1 MSDNNMNQMP
11 DGMNPNGADG
21 PQPSQNQQGDAGQ
34 QYSADQQYA
43 GQYGQQQYDANQQ
56 YAADQQYA
64 GQYGQQQYGAN
75 QQYAGQYG
83 QQQYGANQQYAGQ
96 YGQQQYGANQQ
107 YAGQYGQQQYGANQQ
122 YAGQYGQQQYGANQQ
137 YAGQYGQ
144 QQYGANQ
151 QYAGQYGQQQYGANQ
166 QYAGQYGQQ
175 QYDANQQFA
184 GQQFADQYGQQ
195 MNAQQSVYD
204 QTVNM
209 YGDQAHKPESPK
221 KRKGIKIAIIAVVA
235 ALVIIAAFVVVFFVF
250 IKKSPKDA
258 VKDAM
263 ENTAKELENNNI
275 AGIVGADDIDVDK
288 LDVQSDFTID
298 KVAGDGQLDGS
309 TFTFDASTA
318 KSDGQ
323 NSFKLGS
330 SMTLAGE
337 TVSADVVMIGQTL
350 YMSCPDLFTKTFSF
364 DMNSVMA
371 ELDSK
376 DAGAGGSVDSEALQ
390 KIIDEDLKPAA
401 DKLAESITYEKVGK
415 DEFTNANGKT
425 IKADH
430 YTVTIT
436 TDAIDEFSQA
446 LVDCLNKYMDS
457 NLSDDMMDQMGVTKD
472 QLKQSIGTIPSL
484 VSAVMTKDAVANVYV
499 ENDKVIRVDW
509 DYDLAAAGV
518 KISFTA
524 DYMGDGNVTSDAVT
538 KIALTYGSDVN
549 IELKSESKTDT
560 SGDKIS
566 TDKKYTLSAMSGGE
580 SQEFTGNV
588 TSDYDKNSGKMS
600 GSISV
605 DVQGETA
612 QAAFEGVLADVK
624 KGESFSINDAK
635 LTVTVSGEDVLQ
647 CSGNLKVAEKDN
659 KIEAPAAGDVVDY
672 SVLNS
677 DDVDQYINM
686 DKMEKIVSAWSEI
699 FDSVSVDG
707 RLDGKFGTDSK
718 DTEEEEPETTEAA
731 TTEEA
736 TTEKSNDSTEEK
748 DLSKVTL
755 SLGDKSV
762 KINDP
767 KGYERSY
774 ASEYTISYN
783 DEKGDVYA
791 SYSTYTHYSASDLV
805 KNMKDTYT
813 EYYND
818 ENSKVNEMT
827 DGTVKAKDGT
837 EVTYLVIQLT
847 SYDMDRTEVLLV
859 YPTGE
864 DVVTCSISYWDKV
877 DKVDAQKLCETF
889 MDAIEIK

>member
-34 QYSADQQYA
+34 QYS
-43 GQYGQQQYDANQQ
+43 
-56 YAADQQYA
+56 ADQQYA

-107 YAGQYGQQQYGANQQ
+107 YAGQYGQQQYGT
-122 YAGQYGQQQYGANQQ
+122 
-137 YAGQYGQ
+137 
-144 QQYGANQ
+144 
-151 QYAGQYGQQQYGANQ
+151 NQ

-175 QYDANQQFA
+175 QYDAN
-184 GQQFADQYGQQ
+184 QQFADQYGQQ

-275 AGIVGADDIDVDK
+275 VGIVGADDIDVDK

-518 KISFTA
+518 KLSFTA

-699 FDSVSVDG
+699 FDSVSVDS

-736 TTEKSNDSTEEK
+736 TTEKSNDSTEEE

>member
-43 GQYGQQQYDANQQ
+43 GQYGQQQYD
-56 YAADQQYA
+56 
-64 GQYGQQQYGAN
+64 
-75 QQYAGQYG
+75 
-83 QQQYGANQQYAGQ
+83 
-96 YGQQQYGANQQ
+96 ANQQ

-235 ALVIIAAFVVVFFVF
+235 ALVIIAALVVVFFVF

>member
-1 MSDNNMNQMP
+1 MSDNNMNQMS

-34 QYSADQQYA
+34 QYSAD
-43 GQYGQQQYDANQQ
+43 
-56 YAADQQYA
+56 
-64 GQYGQQQYGAN
+64 
-75 QQYAGQYG
+75 
-83 QQQYGANQQYAGQ
+83 
-96 YGQQQYGANQQ
+96 QQ

-175 QYDANQQFA
+175 QYDAN
-184 GQQFADQYGQQ
+184 QQFADQYGQQ

-275 AGIVGADDIDVDK
+275 VGIVGADDIDVDK

-518 KISFTA
+518 KLSFTA

-736 TTEKSNDSTEEK
+736 TTEKSNDSTEEE

>member
-34 QYSADQQYA
+34 QYS
-43 GQYGQQQYDANQQ
+43 
-56 YAADQQYA
+56 ADQQYA

-107 YAGQYGQQQYGANQQ
+107 YAGQYGQQQY
-122 YAGQYGQQQYGANQQ
+122 
-137 YAGQYGQ
+137 
-144 QQYGANQ
+144 
-151 QYAGQYGQQQYGANQ
+151 
-166 QYAGQYGQQ
+166 AGQYGQQ
-175 QYDANQQFA
+175 QYDAN
-184 GQQFADQYGQQ
+184 QQFADQYGQQ

-275 AGIVGADDIDVDK
+275 VGIVGADDIDVDK

-298 KVAGDGQLDGS
+298 KVAGDGKLDGS

-323 NSFKLGS
+323 NSFKLDS

-699 FDSVSVDG
+699 FDSVSVDS

-736 TTEKSNDSTEEK
+736 TTEKSNDSTEEE

>member
-83 QQQYGANQQYAGQ
+83 QQQY
-96 YGQQQYGANQQ
+96 
-107 YAGQYGQQQYGANQQ
+107 
-122 YAGQYGQQQYGANQQ
+122 
-137 YAGQYGQ
+137 
-144 QQYGANQ
+144 
-151 QYAGQYGQQQYGANQ
+151 
-166 QYAGQYGQQ
+166 
-175 QYDANQQFA
+175 DAN
-184 GQQFADQYGQQ
+184 QQFADQYGQQ

-275 AGIVGADDIDVDK
+275 VGIVGADDIDVDK

-298 KVAGDGQLDGS
+298 KVAGDGKLDGS

-518 KISFTA
+518 KLSFTA

-699 FDSVSVDG
+699 FDSVSVDS

-736 TTEKSNDSTEEK
+736 TTEKSNDSTEEE

-827 DGTVKAKDGT
+827 DGTVKAKNGT

>member
-43 GQYGQQQYDANQQ
+43 GQYGQQQY
-56 YAADQQYA
+56 
-64 GQYGQQQYGAN
+64 GAN

-83 QQQYGANQQYAGQ
+83 QQQY
-96 YGQQQYGANQQ
+96 
-107 YAGQYGQQQYGANQQ
+107 
-122 YAGQYGQQQYGANQQ
+122 
-137 YAGQYGQ
+137 
-144 QQYGANQ
+144 
-151 QYAGQYGQQQYGANQ
+151 
-166 QYAGQYGQQ
+166 AGQYGQQ
-175 QYDANQQFA
+175 QYDEN
-184 GQQFADQYGQQ
+184 QQFADQYGQQ

-275 AGIVGADDIDVDK
+275 VGIVGADDIDVDK

-298 KVAGDGQLDGS
+298 KVAGDGKLDGS

-699 FDSVSVDG
+699 FDSVSVDS
-707 RLDGKFGTDSK
+707 RLNGKFGTDSK

-736 TTEKSNDSTEEK
+736 TTEKSNDSTEEE

>member
-122 YAGQYGQQQYGANQQ
+122 YAGQYGQQQY
-137 YAGQYGQ
+137 
-144 QQYGANQ
+144 
-151 QYAGQYGQQQYGANQ
+151 
-166 QYAGQYGQQ
+166 AGQYGQQ

-235 ALVIIAAFVVVFFVF
+235 ALVIIAALVVVFFVF

-612 QAAFEGVLADVK
+612 QAVFEGVLADVK

-699 FDSVSVDG
+699 FDSVSVDS

>member
-56 YAADQQYA
+56 YAAD
-64 GQYGQQQYGAN
+64 
-75 QQYAGQYG
+75 
-83 QQQYGANQQYAGQ
+83 
-96 YGQQQYGANQQ
+96 QQ

-235 ALVIIAAFVVVFFVF
+235 ALVIIAALVVVFFVF

-612 QAAFEGVLADVK
+612 QAVFEGVLADVK

-699 FDSVSVDG
+699 FDSVSVDS

-859 YPTGE
+859 YPKGE

>member
-43 GQYGQQQYDANQQ
+43 GQYGQQQY
-56 YAADQQYA
+56 
-64 GQYGQQQYGAN
+64 GAN
-75 QQYAGQYG
+75 
-83 QQQYGANQQYAGQ
+83 
-96 YGQQQYGANQQ
+96 
-107 YAGQYGQQQYGANQQ
+107 
-122 YAGQYGQQQYGANQQ
+122 
-137 YAGQYGQ
+137 
-144 QQYGANQ
+144 
-151 QYAGQYGQQQYGANQ
+151 
-166 QYAGQYGQQ
+166 
-175 QYDANQQFA
+175 
-184 GQQFADQYGQQ
+184 QQFADQYGQQ

-275 AGIVGADDIDVDK
+275 VGIVGADDIDVDK

-518 KISFTA
+518 KLSFTA

-677 DDVDQYINM
+677 DDIDQYINM

-699 FDSVSVDG
+699 FDSVSVDS

-736 TTEKSNDSTEEK
+736 TTEKSNDSTEEE

>member
-34 QYSADQQYA
+34 QYSAD
-43 GQYGQQQYDANQQ
+43 
-56 YAADQQYA
+56 
-64 GQYGQQQYGAN
+64 
-75 QQYAGQYG
+75 
-83 QQQYGANQQYAGQ
+83 
-96 YGQQQYGANQQ
+96 
-107 YAGQYGQQQYGANQQ
+107 QQ

-175 QYDANQQFA
+175 QYDAN
-184 GQQFADQYGQQ
+184 QQFADQYGQQ

-275 AGIVGADDIDVDK
+275 VGIVGADDIDVDK

-699 FDSVSVDG
+699 FDSVSVDS

-731 TTEEA
+731 TTEKA
-736 TTEKSNDSTEEK
+736 TTEKSNDSTEEE

>member
-21 PQPSQNQQGDAGQ
+21 SQPSQNQQGDAGQ
-34 QYSADQQYA
+34 QYSAD
-43 GQYGQQQYDANQQ
+43 
-56 YAADQQYA
+56 
-64 GQYGQQQYGAN
+64 
-75 QQYAGQYG
+75 
-83 QQQYGANQQYAGQ
+83 
-96 YGQQQYGANQQ
+96 QQ

-175 QYDANQQFA
+175 QYDAN
-184 GQQFADQYGQQ
+184 QQFADQYGQQ

-275 AGIVGADDIDVDK
+275 VGIVGADDIDVDK

-430 YTVTIT
+430 YTVTIS

-699 FDSVSVDG
+699 FDSVSVDS

-736 TTEKSNDSTEEK
+736 TTEKSNDSTEEE

>member
-43 GQYGQQQYDANQQ
+43 GQYGQQQYAANQQ

-83 QQQYGANQQYAGQ
+83 QQQYGANQQYA
-96 YGQQQYGANQQ
+96 AD
-107 YAGQYGQQQYGANQQ
+107 
-122 YAGQYGQQQYGANQQ
+122 
-137 YAGQYGQ
+137 
-144 QQYGANQ
+144 
-151 QYAGQYGQQQYGANQ
+151 Q

-175 QYDANQQFA
+175 QYDAN
-184 GQQFADQYGQQ
+184 QQFADQYGQQ

-275 AGIVGADDIDVDK
+275 VGIVGADDIDVDK

-298 KVAGDGQLDGS
+298 KVAGDGKLDGS

-371 ELDSK
+371 DLDSK

-699 FDSVSVDG
+699 FDSVSVDS

-718 DTEEEEPETTEAA
+718 DTEEEKPETTEAA

-736 TTEKSNDSTEEK
+736 TTEKSNDSTEEE

>member
-11 DGMNPNGADG
+11 DGMNTNGADG

-34 QYSADQQYA
+34 QYSAD
-43 GQYGQQQYDANQQ
+43 
-56 YAADQQYA
+56 
-64 GQYGQQQYGAN
+64 
-75 QQYAGQYG
+75 
-83 QQQYGANQQYAGQ
+83 
-96 YGQQQYGANQQ
+96 QQ

-175 QYDANQQFA
+175 QYDAN
-184 GQQFADQYGQQ
+184 QQFADQYGQQ

-275 AGIVGADDIDVDK
+275 VGIVGADDIDVDK

-736 TTEKSNDSTEEK
+736 TTEKSNDSTEEE

>member
-56 YAADQQYA
+56 YAA
-64 GQYGQQQYGAN
+64 N
-75 QQYAGQYG
+75 Q
-83 QQQYGANQQYAGQ
+83 
-96 YGQQQYGANQQ
+96 
-107 YAGQYGQQQYGANQQ
+107 
-122 YAGQYGQQQYGANQQ
+122 QYGQQQYGANQQ

-275 AGIVGADDIDVDK
+275 VGIVGADDIDVDK

-518 KISFTA
+518 KLSFTA

-699 FDSVSVDG
+699 FDSVSVDS

>member
-43 GQYGQQQYDANQQ
+43 GQYGQQQY
-56 YAADQQYA
+56 
-64 GQYGQQQYGAN
+64 
-75 QQYAGQYG
+75 
-83 QQQYGANQQYAGQ
+83 
-96 YGQQQYGANQQ
+96 
-107 YAGQYGQQQYGANQQ
+107 
-122 YAGQYGQQQYGANQQ
+122 
-137 YAGQYGQ
+137 
-144 QQYGANQ
+144 GANQ

-175 QYDANQQFA
+175 QYDAN
-184 GQQFADQYGQQ
+184 QQFADQYGQQ

-275 AGIVGADDIDVDK
+275 VGIVGADDIDVDK

-672 SVLNS
+672 SVLSS

-736 TTEKSNDSTEEK
+736 TTEKSNDSTEEE

>member
-43 GQYGQQQYDANQQ
+43 GQYGQQQYD
-56 YAADQQYA
+56 
-64 GQYGQQQYGAN
+64 
-75 QQYAGQYG
+75 
-83 QQQYGANQQYAGQ
+83 
-96 YGQQQYGANQQ
+96 ANQQ

-209 YGDQAHKPESPK
+209 YGDQAHKLESPK

-235 ALVIIAAFVVVFFVF
+235 ALVIIAALVVVFFVF

-699 FDSVSVDG
+699 FDSVSVDS

-718 DTEEEEPETTEAA
+718 DTEEEELETTEAA

>member
-34 QYSADQQYA
+34 QYSAD
-43 GQYGQQQYDANQQ
+43 
-56 YAADQQYA
+56 
-64 GQYGQQQYGAN
+64 
-75 QQYAGQYG
+75 
-83 QQQYGANQQYAGQ
+83 QQYAGQ

-184 GQQFADQYGQQ
+184 DQYGQQ

-275 AGIVGADDIDVDK
+275 VGIVGADDIDVDK

-518 KISFTA
+518 KLSFTA

-699 FDSVSVDG
+699 FDSVSVDS

-731 TTEEA
+731 TTEKA
-736 TTEKSNDSTEEK
+736 TTEKSNDSTEEE

>member
-34 QYSADQQYA
+34 QYSADQQYT

-56 YAADQQYA
+56 YAAD
-64 GQYGQQQYGAN
+64 
-75 QQYAGQYG
+75 
-83 QQQYGANQQYAGQ
+83 
-96 YGQQQYGANQQ
+96 QQ

-235 ALVIIAAFVVVFFVF
+235 ALVIIAALVVVFFVF

>member
-34 QYSADQQYA
+34 QYSAD
-43 GQYGQQQYDANQQ
+43 
-56 YAADQQYA
+56 
-64 GQYGQQQYGAN
+64 
-75 QQYAGQYG
+75 
-83 QQQYGANQQYAGQ
+83 QQYAGQ

-184 GQQFADQYGQQ
+184 DQYGQQ

-275 AGIVGADDIDVDK
+275 VGIVGADDIDVDK

-699 FDSVSVDG
+699 FDSVSVDS

>member
-56 YAADQQYA
+56 YAAD
-64 GQYGQQQYGAN
+64 
-75 QQYAGQYG
+75 
-83 QQQYGANQQYAGQ
+83 
-96 YGQQQYGANQQ
+96 
-107 YAGQYGQQQYGANQQ
+107 
-122 YAGQYGQQQYGANQQ
+122 QQ

-275 AGIVGADDIDVDK
+275 VGIVGADDIDVDK

-298 KVAGDGQLDGS
+298 KVAGDGKLDGS

-430 YTVTIT
+430 YTVTIK

-612 QAAFEGVLADVK
+612 QAVFEGVLADVK

-699 FDSVSVDG
+699 FDSVSVDS

>member
-34 QYSADQQYA
+34 QYSAD
-43 GQYGQQQYDANQQ
+43 
-56 YAADQQYA
+56 
-64 GQYGQQQYGAN
+64 
-75 QQYAGQYG
+75 
-83 QQQYGANQQYAGQ
+83 
-96 YGQQQYGANQQ
+96 
-107 YAGQYGQQQYGANQQ
+107 QQ

-175 QYDANQQFA
+175 QYDAN
-184 GQQFADQYGQQ
+184 QQFADQYGQQ

-275 AGIVGADDIDVDK
+275 VGIVGADDIDVDK

-518 KISFTA
+518 KLSFTA

-736 TTEKSNDSTEEK
+736 TTEKSNDSTEEE

-755 SLGDKSV
+755 SLGGKSV

>member
-56 YAADQQYA
+56 YAANQ
-64 GQYGQQQYGAN
+64 QYGQQQYGAN

-96 YGQQQYGANQQ
+96 YGQQQYDANQQ
-107 YAGQYGQQQYGANQQ
+107 YNAG
-122 YAGQYGQQQYGANQQ
+122 
-137 YAGQYGQ
+137 
-144 QQYGANQ
+144 
-151 QYAGQYGQQQYGANQ
+151 QQYGANQ

-275 AGIVGADDIDVDK
+275 VGIVGADDIDVDK

-323 NSFKLGS
+323 NSFKLDS

-699 FDSVSVDG
+699 FDSVSVDS

-731 TTEEA
+731 TTEKA
-736 TTEKSNDSTEEK
+736 TTEKSNDSTEEE

>member
-43 GQYGQQQYDANQQ
+43 GQYGQQQY
-56 YAADQQYA
+56 
-64 GQYGQQQYGAN
+64 GAN

-96 YGQQQYGANQQ
+96 YGQQQY
-107 YAGQYGQQQYGANQQ
+107 
-122 YAGQYGQQQYGANQQ
+122 
-137 YAGQYGQ
+137 
-144 QQYGANQ
+144 
-151 QYAGQYGQQQYGANQ
+151 
-166 QYAGQYGQQ
+166 AGQYGQQ
-175 QYDANQQFA
+175 QYDAN
-184 GQQFADQYGQQ
+184 QQFADQYGQQ

-275 AGIVGADDIDVDK
+275 VGIVGADDIDVDK

-298 KVAGDGQLDGS
+298 KVAGDGKLDGS

-318 KSDGQ
+318 KSNGQ
-323 NSFKLGS
+323 NSFKLDS

-699 FDSVSVDG
+699 FDSVSVDS

-736 TTEKSNDSTEEK
+736 TTEKSNDSTEEE

>member
-122 YAGQYGQQQYGANQQ
+122 YAGQYGQQQY
-137 YAGQYGQ
+137 
-144 QQYGANQ
+144 
-151 QYAGQYGQQQYGANQ
+151 
-166 QYAGQYGQQ
+166 
-175 QYDANQQFA
+175 DAN
-184 GQQFADQYGQQ
+184 QQFADQYGQQ

-235 ALVIIAAFVVVFFVF
+235 ALVIIAALVVVFFVF

-699 FDSVSVDG
+699 FDSVSVDS

-736 TTEKSNDSTEEK
+736 TTEKSNDSTEEE

-827 DGTVKAKDGT
+827 DGTVKAEDGT

>member
-43 GQYGQQQYDANQQ
+43 GQYGQQQYD
-56 YAADQQYA
+56 
-64 GQYGQQQYGAN
+64 
-75 QQYAGQYG
+75 
-83 QQQYGANQQYAGQ
+83 
-96 YGQQQYGANQQ
+96 ANQQ

-235 ALVIIAAFVVVFFVF
+235 ALVIIAALVVVFFVF

-699 FDSVSVDG
+699 FDSVSVDS

>member
-56 YAADQQYA
+56 YAAD
-64 GQYGQQQYGAN
+64 
-75 QQYAGQYG
+75 
-83 QQQYGANQQYAGQ
+83 
-96 YGQQQYGANQQ
+96 QQ

-235 ALVIIAAFVVVFFVF
+235 ALVIIAALVVVFFVF

-275 AGIVGADDIDVDK
+275 VGIVGADDIDVDK

-298 KVAGDGQLDGS
+298 KVAGDGKLDGS

-323 NSFKLGS
+323 NSFKLDS

-699 FDSVSVDG
+699 FDSVSVDS

-736 TTEKSNDSTEEK
+736 TTEKSNDSTEEE

>member
-107 YAGQYGQQQYGANQQ
+107 YAGQYGQQQY
-122 YAGQYGQQQYGANQQ
+122 
-137 YAGQYGQ
+137 
-144 QQYGANQ
+144 
-151 QYAGQYGQQQYGANQ
+151 
-166 QYAGQYGQQ
+166 AGQYGQQ

-275 AGIVGADDIDVDK
+275 VGIVGADDIDVDK

-699 FDSVSVDG
+699 FDSVSVDS

-736 TTEKSNDSTEEK
+736 TTEKSNDSTEEE

>member
-122 YAGQYGQQQYGANQQ
+122 YAGQYGQQ
-137 YAGQYGQ
+137 
-144 QQYGANQ
+144 
-151 QYAGQYGQQQYGANQ
+151 
-166 QYAGQYGQQ
+166 
-175 QYDANQQFA
+175 
-184 GQQFADQYGQQ
+184 

-235 ALVIIAAFVVVFFVF
+235 ALVIIAALVVVFFVF

-518 KISFTA
+518 KISFIA

-612 QAAFEGVLADVK
+612 QAVFEGVLADVK

-699 FDSVSVDG
+699 FDSVSVDS

>member
-56 YAADQQYA
+56 YAAD
-64 GQYGQQQYGAN
+64 
-75 QQYAGQYG
+75 
-83 QQQYGANQQYAGQ
+83 
-96 YGQQQYGANQQ
+96 
-107 YAGQYGQQQYGANQQ
+107 
-122 YAGQYGQQQYGANQQ
+122 
-137 YAGQYGQ
+137 
-144 QQYGANQ
+144 Q

-235 ALVIIAAFVVVFFVF
+235 ALVIIAALVVVFFVF

-612 QAAFEGVLADVK
+612 QAVFEGVLADVK

-659 KIEAPAAGDVVDY
+659 KIEAPVAGDVVDY

-699 FDSVSVDG
+699 FDSVSVDS

>member
-43 GQYGQQQYDANQQ
+43 GQYGQQQY
-56 YAADQQYA
+56 
-64 GQYGQQQYGAN
+64 
-75 QQYAGQYG
+75 
-83 QQQYGANQQYAGQ
+83 
-96 YGQQQYGANQQ
+96 
-107 YAGQYGQQQYGANQQ
+107 
-122 YAGQYGQQQYGANQQ
+122 
-137 YAGQYGQ
+137 
-144 QQYGANQ
+144 GANQ

-175 QYDANQQFA
+175 QYDAN
-184 GQQFADQYGQQ
+184 QQFADQYGQQ

-275 AGIVGADDIDVDK
+275 VGIVGADDIDVDK

-699 FDSVSVDG
+699 FDSVSVDS

-736 TTEKSNDSTEEK
+736 TTEKSNDSTEEE

>member
-43 GQYGQQQYDANQQ
+43 GQYGQQQYD
-56 YAADQQYA
+56 
-64 GQYGQQQYGAN
+64 
-75 QQYAGQYG
+75 
-83 QQQYGANQQYAGQ
+83 
-96 YGQQQYGANQQ
+96 
-107 YAGQYGQQQYGANQQ
+107 
-122 YAGQYGQQQYGANQQ
+122 
-137 YAGQYGQ
+137 
-144 QQYGANQ
+144 ANQ

-275 AGIVGADDIDVDK
+275 VGIVGADDIDVDK

-298 KVAGDGQLDGS
+298 KVAGDGKLDGS

-612 QAAFEGVLADVK
+612 QAVFEGVLADVK

>member
-43 GQYGQQQYDANQQ
+43 GQYGQQQY
-56 YAADQQYA
+56 
-64 GQYGQQQYGAN
+64 
-75 QQYAGQYG
+75 
-83 QQQYGANQQYAGQ
+83 
-96 YGQQQYGANQQ
+96 
-107 YAGQYGQQQYGANQQ
+107 
-122 YAGQYGQQQYGANQQ
+122 
-137 YAGQYGQ
+137 
-144 QQYGANQ
+144 GANQ

-175 QYDANQQFA
+175 QYDAN
-184 GQQFADQYGQQ
+184 QQFADQYGQQ

-275 AGIVGADDIDVDK
+275 VGIVGADDIDVDK

-677 DDVDQYINM
+677 DDVDRYINM

-699 FDSVSVDG
+699 FDSVSVDS

-731 TTEEA
+731 TTEKA
-736 TTEKSNDSTEEK
+736 TTEKSNDSTEEE

>member
-21 PQPSQNQQGDAGQ
+21 PQPSQNQQGDADQ

-43 GQYGQQQYDANQQ
+43 GQYGQQQYGTNQQ
-56 YAADQQYA
+56 YA
-64 GQYGQQQYGAN
+64 
-75 QQYAGQYG
+75 
-83 QQQYGANQQYAGQ
+83 
-96 YGQQQYGANQQ
+96 
-107 YAGQYGQQQYGANQQ
+107 
-122 YAGQYGQQQYGANQQ
+122 ANQQ

-175 QYDANQQFA
+175 QYDAN
-184 GQQFADQYGQQ
+184 QQFADQYGQQ

-275 AGIVGADDIDVDK
+275 VGIVGADDIDVDK

-518 KISFTA
+518 KLSFTA

-612 QAAFEGVLADVK
+612 QAVFEGVLADVK

-699 FDSVSVDG
+699 FDSVSVDS

-731 TTEEA
+731 TTEKA
-736 TTEKSNDSTEEK
+736 TTEKSNDSTEEE

>member
-34 QYSADQQYA
+34 QYSAD
-43 GQYGQQQYDANQQ
+43 
-56 YAADQQYA
+56 
-64 GQYGQQQYGAN
+64 
-75 QQYAGQYG
+75 
-83 QQQYGANQQYAGQ
+83 
-96 YGQQQYGANQQ
+96 
-107 YAGQYGQQQYGANQQ
+107 QQ

-175 QYDANQQFA
+175 QYDAN
-184 GQQFADQYGQQ
+184 QQFADQYGQQ

-275 AGIVGADDIDVDK
+275 VGIVGADDIDVDK

-736 TTEKSNDSTEEK
+736 TTEKSNDSTEEE

>member
-56 YAADQQYA
+56 YAAD
-64 GQYGQQQYGAN
+64 
-75 QQYAGQYG
+75 
-83 QQQYGANQQYAGQ
+83 
-96 YGQQQYGANQQ
+96 
-107 YAGQYGQQQYGANQQ
+107 
-122 YAGQYGQQQYGANQQ
+122 
-137 YAGQYGQ
+137 
-144 QQYGANQ
+144 Q

-235 ALVIIAAFVVVFFVF
+235 ALVIIAALVVVFFVF

-499 ENDKVIRVDW
+499 ENDKLIRVDW

-612 QAAFEGVLADVK
+612 QAVFEGVLADVK

-699 FDSVSVDG
+699 FDSVSVDS

>member
-34 QYSADQQYA
+34 QYS
-43 GQYGQQQYDANQQ
+43 
-56 YAADQQYA
+56 ADQQYA

-122 YAGQYGQQQYGANQQ
+122 YAGQYGQQQY
-137 YAGQYGQ
+137 
-144 QQYGANQ
+144 
-151 QYAGQYGQQQYGANQ
+151 
-166 QYAGQYGQQ
+166 AGQYGQQ
-175 QYDANQQFA
+175 QYDAN
-184 GQQFADQYGQQ
+184 QQFADQYGQQ

-275 AGIVGADDIDVDK
+275 VGIVGADDIDVDK

-298 KVAGDGQLDGS
+298 KVAGDGKLDGS

-518 KISFTA
+518 KLSFTA

-647 CSGNLKVAEKDN
+647 CSGNLKVAEKEN

-699 FDSVSVDG
+699 FDSVSVDS

-736 TTEKSNDSTEEK
+736 TTEKSNDSTEEE

>member
-11 DGMNPNGADG
+11 DGMNHNGADG
-21 PQPSQNQQGDAGQ
+21 PQPSQNQQGDAG
-34 QYSADQQYA
+34 
-43 GQYGQQQYDANQQ
+43 
-56 YAADQQYA
+56 QQYA

-83 QQQYGANQQYAGQ
+83 QQQY
-96 YGQQQYGANQQ
+96 
-107 YAGQYGQQQYGANQQ
+107 
-122 YAGQYGQQQYGANQQ
+122 
-137 YAGQYGQ
+137 
-144 QQYGANQ
+144 
-151 QYAGQYGQQQYGANQ
+151 
-166 QYAGQYGQQ
+166 AGQYGQQ
-175 QYDANQQFA
+175 QYDAN
-184 GQQFADQYGQQ
+184 QQFADQYGQQ

-275 AGIVGADDIDVDK
+275 VGIVGADDIDVDK

-298 KVAGDGQLDGS
+298 KVAGDGKLDGS

-318 KSDGQ
+318 KSNGQ
-323 NSFKLGS
+323 NSFKLDS

-699 FDSVSVDG
+699 FDSVSVDS

-736 TTEKSNDSTEEK
+736 TTEKSNDSTEEE

>member
-34 QYSADQQYA
+34 QYSADQQYT

-56 YAADQQYA
+56 YAAD
-64 GQYGQQQYGAN
+64 
-75 QQYAGQYG
+75 
-83 QQQYGANQQYAGQ
+83 
-96 YGQQQYGANQQ
+96 QQ

-235 ALVIIAAFVVVFFVF
+235 ALVIIAALVVVFFVF

-889 MDAIEIK
+889 MDASEIK

>member
-56 YAADQQYA
+56 YAANQ
-64 GQYGQQQYGAN
+64 QYGQQQYGAN

-96 YGQQQYGANQQ
+96 YGQQQYDANQQ
-107 YAGQYGQQQYGANQQ
+107 YAANQ
-122 YAGQYGQQQYGANQQ
+122 
-137 YAGQYGQ
+137 
-144 QQYGANQ
+144 
-151 QYAGQYGQQQYGANQ
+151 QYGQQQYGANQ

-235 ALVIIAAFVVVFFVF
+235 ALVIIAALVVVFFVF

-275 AGIVGADDIDVDK
+275 VGIVGADDIDVDK

-436 TDAIDEFSQA
+436 TDAVDEFSQA

-509 DYDLAAAGV
+509 DYDLAVAGV
-518 KISFTA
+518 KLSFTA

-588 TSDYDKNSGKMS
+588 TSDYDKKSGKMS

-612 QAAFEGVLADVK
+612 QAVFEGVLADVK

-699 FDSVSVDG
+699 FDSVSVDS
-707 RLDGKFGTDSK
+707 RLDGKFDTDSK

-736 TTEKSNDSTEEK
+736 TTEKSNDSTEEE

>member
-56 YAADQQYA
+56 YA
-64 GQYGQQQYGAN
+64 
-75 QQYAGQYG
+75 
-83 QQQYGANQQYAGQ
+83 
-96 YGQQQYGANQQ
+96 
-107 YAGQYGQQQYGANQQ
+107 
-122 YAGQYGQQQYGANQQ
+122 
-137 YAGQYGQ
+137 
-144 QQYGANQ
+144 
-151 QYAGQYGQQQYGANQ
+151 GQYGQQQYGANQ

-195 MNAQQSVYD
+195 MNAQQRVYD

-235 ALVIIAAFVVVFFVF
+235 ALVIIAALVVVFFVF